1 MMTLIEELRLAVLEL
16 WQTLGLERSS
26 RTAAAVVPALV
37 VGIVLNVIALNIACG
52 LHLRITG
59 AKDGG
64 IGVTRADVN
73 AVKAVLASTVDKSR
87 RGLCLAQ
94 QWIEQKTENN
104 GQGIHSQADCNRFG
118 QGGAK
123 GV

>member
-52 LHLRITG
+52 LHLRITS

-64 IGVTRADVN
+64 HWRD
-73 AVKAVLASTVDKSR
+73 ASRCECRK
-87 RGLCLAQ
+87 
-94 QWIEQKTENN
+94 
-104 GQGIHSQADCNRFG
+104 
-118 QGGAK
+118 GGACLDC
-123 GV
+123 G